1 MECKEVP
8 ERPNDRVYFL
18 QGASRSVPTACRG
31 DLATP
36 PSLTT
41 KEGNMKTTLVL
52 SIALTMLLAVAAT
65 ADAQQAA
72 TKLDEGQAG
81 TAAPI
86 CPFYGMGLGPRD
98 GTGRGPGYGMGA
110 GPRDGTGRGP
120 GCGMGMGPRDGR
132 GRGAGLG
139 MGAGPRDGTGRGP
152 GYGMARGPGFKS
164 GAGWGAAQGRPGKG
178 FTDQDADGVCDR
190 FQTVRP

>member
-1 MECKEVP
+1 
-8 ERPNDRVYFL
+8 
-18 QGASRSVPTACRG
+18 
-31 DLATP
+31 
-36 PSLTT
+36 
-41 KEGNMKTTLVL
+41 MKTTLVL
-52 SIALTMLLAVAAT
+52 TTALAMLLTVAAT

-72 TKLDEGQAG
+72 AKPKEAQAVDA
-81 TAAPI
+81 TPV

-98 GTGRGPGYGMGA
+98 GSGRGPGYGMGT

-120 GCGMGMGPRDGR
+120 RCGMGRGMGMGPRDGR
-132 GRGAGLG
+132 GCGPCLG
-139 MGAGPRDGTGRGP
+139 VGAGPRDGTGRGP

-190 FQTVRP
+190 FQAVRP